1 MSISTLL
8 KKLFNGSADV
18 EATPMVVTVNEAG
31 ALQDYVAQ
39 DDAEKTIS
47 LTLRGPLNG
56 DDFTYLHKAFKN
68 LEELDL
74 TDVEIE
80 GGRFVCAKH
89 KNYYDL
95 NPGELS
101 AHTLHIGKLR
111 RVTLP
116 VSVKNVVLS
125 GFGAL
130 NFGATSDTSE
140 LTRMSGAFAFE
151 LEKIIVPASN
161 QYYSSED
168 GVLYNKEKTELL
180 KCPVSHSREV
190 QFPSSLKKI
199 ADNAM
204 RECGNLVDV
213 EFPEGVEEIGE
224 YALYGCKSLKRI
236 TFPSTAKIIGDNV
249 FAHCFDL
256 SKVACRSRVPAS
268 LEMTRRTNMAN
279 CRLEVPAGAASDY
292 SKISPWADF
301 EKIEEE
307 A

>member
-1 MSISTLL
+1 MSISALL
-8 KKLFNGSADV
+8 KKLFNGSDSHDAV
-18 EATPMVVTVNEAG
+18 PMVVSVDEAG
-31 ALQDYVAQ
+31 TLQDCVAQ
-39 DDAEKTIS
+39 EDAAKAVS
-47 LTLRGPLNG
+47 LTLKGTLDG

-74 TDVEIE
+74 TDAAIK

-95 NPGELS
+95 NPDELS
-101 AHTLHIGKLR
+101 AHALHIGKLR

-116 VSVKNVVLS
+116 SSVKNIVLS

-130 NFGATSDTSE
+130 NFGTTSDTSE

-151 LEKIIVPASN
+151 LESITVPASN

-168 GVLYNKEKTELL
+168 GILYNKDKTELL

-199 ADNAM
+199 AENAL
-204 RECGNLVDV
+204 RECGNLVEV
-213 EFPEGVEEIGE
+213 QFPEGVEDIGE
-224 YALYGCKSLKRI
+224 YALFGCESLKRI
-236 TFPSTAKIIGDNV
+236 TFPSTVKTLGDNV
-249 FAHCFDL
+249 FAHCFHL
-256 SKVACRSRVPAS
+256 TKVACRSRVPAS
-268 LEMTRRTNMAN
+268 LEMTRRTNMAS
-279 CRLEVPAGAASDY
+279 CHLEVPAGAAADY

-301 EKIEEE
+301 EKITEE

>member
-8 KKLFNGSADV
+8 KKIFNGSANV
-18 EATPMVVTVNEAG
+18 EVAPMVVPVAKAG
-31 ALQDYVAQ
+31 TLQDCVAQ
-39 DDAEKTIS
+39 EDAVNAVS
-47 LTLRGPLNG
+47 LTLKGPLDG
-56 DDFTYLHKAFKN
+56 DDFTYLHKALKN

-74 TDVEIE
+74 TDVKIM

-111 RVTLP
+111 KVTLP
-116 VSVKNVVLS
+116 ASVSNIVLS

-130 NFGATSDTSE
+130 NFGTTSDTSE
-140 LTRMSGAFAFE
+140 LTRMSGAFAFQ
-151 LEKIIVPASN
+151 LESIVVPASN

-168 GVLYNKEKTELL
+168 GILYNKDKTELL

-190 QFPSSLKKI
+190 RFPLSLKKI

-204 RECGNLVDV
+204 RECGNLVEV
-213 EFPEGVEEIGE
+213 EFPEGVEDVGE
-224 YALYGCKSLKRI
+224 YALFGCKSLKKI
-236 TFPSTAKIIGDNV
+236 TFPSTLKTLGDNV
-249 FAHCFDL
+249 YAHCFDL
-256 SKVACRSRVPAS
+256 SKVVCRNRVPAK

-279 CRLEVPAGAASDY
+279 CRLEVPVGAASDY
-292 SKISPWADF
+292 SQTSPWADF
-301 EKIEEE
+301 EKIEEN